1 MYEMNKNLNI
11 LLNLDTKTI
20 NHMHEISPHKL
31 FGTPKQISLE
41 NG

>member
-20 NHMHEISPHKL
+20 NHIHETSTYKL
-31 FGTPKQISLE
+31 FETPKQISLE
-41 NG
+41 HG